1 MGELQKSSSVY
12 VSTWY
17 TIISVILVVGFILD
31 VFLELKVIDCFGMEI
46 TSGAFLYPLVY
57 IADDC
62 ISEIY
67 GYKKAIQTMWITI
80 IASIAV
86 VCITQLVCLMPA
98 VSYWEYETA
107 FNTVFSVGPRYFI
120 AGIASLVVGSV
131 LNSFVLTKMKLASNG
146 KFFKMRA
153 IISSMIARIFE
164 IATFFFGAY
173 LGTYE
178 LTSILFIIMN
188 TWIMGI
194 ACELLV
200 VPLTEKITT
209 YIKNREGI
217 DVMDKNTNY
226 NPLLVFKR

>member
-1 MGELQKSSSVY
+1 
-12 VSTWY
+12 
-17 TIISVILVVGFILD
+17 
-31 VFLELKVIDCFGMEI
+31 
-46 TSGAFLYPLVY
+46 
-57 IADDC
+57 
-62 ISEIY
+62 
-67 GYKKAIQTMWITI
+67 
-80 IASIAV
+80 
-86 VCITQLVCLMPA
+86 
-98 VSYWEYETA
+98 
-107 FNTVFSVGPRYFI
+107 
-120 AGIASLVVGSV
+120 
-131 LNSFVLTKMKLASNG
+131 
-146 KFFKMRA
+146 MRA